1 MKKKLSICVIVAVM
15 LLLCACGQAQQP
27 EANSCGH
34 EAYSDLIARLEAKDY
49 DAARSI
55 IDILEGQE
63 NSAETASPET
73 QLPVQAET
81 AQPPAQTDSV
91 ITADMEIVE
100 LTEYN
105 VRDYFTF
112 EEQFFISDK
121 SGCMQYITLKEEYR
135 DRLVAVE
142 EAKVEVSYLLC
153 EAHGKINLEAET
165 FRSEY
170 FDVISRERTSKIL
183 ELDSNGMGWI
193 SQMLYFSRRG
203 YFPDFAMDVEIKSG
217 SGKLILTAE

>member
-1 MKKKLSICVIVAVM
+1 MKKKLSVCLIAAVM
-15 LLLCACGQAQQP
+15 LLLCGCHQAQQP
-27 EANSCGH
+27 EADSCGH

-49 DAARSI
+49 DGARSV
-55 IDILEGQE
+55 IDILEGRE
-63 NSAETASPET
+63 TPAETASPET
-73 QLPVQAET
+73 QLPAQAET
-81 AQPPAQTDSV
+81 DQPPVQTDPV

-100 LTEYN
+100 LTKYN

-112 EEQFFISDK
+112 EEQYYISDK
-121 SGCMQYITLKEEYR
+121 SGCTQYITLKEEYR

-142 EAKVEVSYLLC
+142 EAKVEVTYLLC

-170 FDVISRERTSKIL
+170 FDVISRERASKTL

-217 SGKLILTAE
+217 SGKLILAAE

>member
-1 MKKKLSICVIVAVM
+1 MIAAVM
-15 LLLCACGQAQQP
+15 LLLCGCHQAQQP
-27 EANSCGH
+27 QADFCGH

-49 DAARSI
+49 EAARSI
-55 IDILEGQE
+55 IDILEGRE
-63 NSAETASPET
+63 LAAETASPET

-81 AQPPAQTDSV
+81 VQTPAVPDSV

-100 LTEYN
+100 LTEYT

-135 DRLVAVE
+135 DRLIAVE
-142 EAKVEVSYLLC
+142 EAKVEVNYLLC
-153 EAHGKINLEAET
+153 EAHGKINLKAET

-170 FDVISRERTSKIL
+170 FDVTSRERVSKTL

-203 YFPDFAMDVEIKSG
+203 YFPDFAMDVEIRSG
-217 SGKLILTAE
+217 SGKLILAAE